1 MGTWHLSCCHSRVFL
16 GQARRE
22 GAFTSK
28 IWSVCVC
35 VGGGNHAHVLENR
48 KEEVEASTGTGV
60 TQSDNQVPAQGGK
73 GQ

>member
-1 MGTWHLSCCHSRVFL
+1 MW
-16 GQARRE
+16 
-22 GAFTSK
+22 
-28 IWSVCVC
+28 
-35 VGGGNHAHVLENR
+35 GGGNHAHVLENR